1 MRLQKAL
8 KLKKKITGEIAHLK
22 TQIMSKNSYP
32 EGSKNA
38 VRFNIENLYENLLGK
53 INELVGLKFAIN
65 EANREIQS
73 KIYLLAEYK
82 GLIEFWRSVNVTEGE
97 HAMSVRYGESV
108 MRNHLVTFNEE
119 ERDKKIKDFEEKIDA
134 LQEEIDTYNF
144 TTEIPWDEP
153 ENVAEESGEK

>member
-8 KLKKKITGEIAHLK
+8 KLKKKLVGEIAHLK
-22 TQIMSKNSYP
+22 AQVMSKNSYP

-38 VRFNIENLYENLLGK
+38 ERFDVEKIYETLLEK
-53 INELVGLKFAIN
+53 TNELVGLKFAIN
-65 EANREIQS
+65 EANLEIQS

-82 GLIEFWRSVNVTEGE
+82 GLVGFWNGVNVTEGE
-97 HAMSVRYGESV
+97 HPVSVRYGESM

-119 ERDKKIKDFEEKIDA
+119 QRDNMVKEFEGKIDA
-134 LQEEIDTYNF
+134 LQDEIDTYNF

-153 ENVAEESGEK
+153 EEVAPEEK